1 MSKTGLLEV
10 LVLAEECLIGS
21 VKDWTAGSARG
32 GKGNAG
38 QTMSK
43 TGLLEVLAPAKEM
56 LDRQCERLD
65 CRKCSRRPPTEK
77 TGRAYLLNRP
87 LCLPD
92 NPIGQRNELNGTEL
106 ICVEIEKGKVGFKGK

>member
-43 TGLLEVLAPAKEM
+43 TGLPEVLATASH
-56 LDRQCERLD
+56 
-65 CRKCSRRPPTEK
+65 RKDWKSLSAESSLMSP
-77 TGRAYLLNRP
+77 
-87 LCLPD
+87 
-92 NPIGQRNELNGTEL
+92 
-106 ICVEIEKGKVGFKGK
+106 